1 MRWARRVGA
10 ARAAG
15 SPSGFCGAN
24 PRVWRPP
31 LCIVP
36 RTTYSRKTGP
46 GESESGDAAG
56 RLLGSKTKLV
66 KRSEPRPG
74 AAGPTLKRWGFLSF
88 SVWAQEVPEGQAGK
102 RRAPPSRGGHGR
114 RQLEADRAQGWR
126 RELRLEAGAVSPPE
140 SPLSNDEGGW
150 RTPRDAESGRRNLA
164 AGWSGK
170 KRLRG
175 PRLLASPAGGR
186 WRPRRAP
193 A

>member
-1 MRWARRVGA
+1 MNILIKVHLCKNMGSSGSLQGEDRRRARAGAVGA

-36 RTTYSRKTGP
+36 LTTYSCKTVP
-46 GESESGDAAG
+46 ESQSGDAAG

-88 SVWAQEVPEGQAGK
+88 TVWAQEVPEAG
-102 RRAPPSRGGHGR
+102 
-114 RQLEADRAQGWR
+114 
-126 RELRLEAGAVSPPE
+126 
-140 SPLSNDEGGW
+140 
-150 RTPRDAESGRRNLA
+150 T
-164 AGWSGK
+164 
-170 KRLRG
+170 
-175 PRLLASPAGGR
+175 AGGS
-186 WRPRRAP
+186 WRPTERKDGGGSSAWRPAPSARPRAR
-193 A
+193 